1 MKKIFEKIDK
11 NKEELKMQIQ
21 KIFTTV
27 RNAINEREDQLLS
40 EIDKLFND
48 IYGDEKIIMK
58 MKNCP
63 IK

>member
-48 IYGDEKIIMK
+48 IFGDEKIIMK